1 VLLPASPPDAFISQ
15 SAPTRTALAV
25 RPPVP
30 AARCASGKVT
40 RLQASMAVAKAVGTA
55 CFRLPPAP
63 PASQPPEMSDPPGP
77 EVTSCSRASPRQ
89 TGGLKA
95 AIAGSAASTAAP
107 MGAAAV
113 RPGAHLVGLKQEA
126 SRLEGAPVLKA
137 GRVEAKQ
144 QEYGKATRQEGGDD
158 GGAAG
163 DRQDGAAPGDVAI
176 QDGQERGQGGCE
188 ERGQGFGGDG
198 RRGRGE

>member
-107 MGAAAV
+107 MGAAAPV
-113 RPGAHLVGLKQEA
+113 IDALMTSAAAVAAARALDTETGVTGLPPYGQAPTWLASNRKPAAWRERPYSK
-126 SRLEGAPVLKA
+126 RA
-137 GRVEAKQ
+137 G
-144 QEYGKATRQEGGDD
+144 
-158 GGAAG
+158 
-163 DRQDGAAPGDVAI
+163 
-176 QDGQERGQGGCE
+176 
-188 ERGQGFGGDG
+188 
-198 RRGRGE
+198 